1 MPGTFET
8 IKFNEII
15 LHCGPFVQ
23 RDYLLFFA
31 TTLLLRHY
39 LLLFATTLLPLPG
52 TFETI
57 KFNEAI
63 RYYEPFVKRHQDE
76 LLKVSAMALANLCV
90 SYIMTSLNEKVL
102 ERVRVRVR
110 VCVCV

>member
-1 MPGTFET
+1 
-8 IKFNEII
+8 
-15 LHCGPFVQ
+15 LQ
-23 RDYLLFFA
+23 
-31 TTLLLRHY
+31 
-39 LLLFATTLLPLPG
+39 G

-90 SYIMTSLNEKVL
+90 SYIMTSLNEKV
-102 ERVRVRVR
+102 R
-110 VCVCV
+110 VCVCVCVCIRHKFEEVLSSIVNVLGR

>member
-1 MPGTFET
+1 M
-8 IKFNEII
+8 KHLQSAII
-15 LHCGPFVQ
+15 YCLCT
-23 RDYLLFFA
+23 
-31 TTLLLRHY
+31 TTLLLRHC
-39 LLLFATTLLPLPG
+39 LSLFTTTLLPWQG

-90 SYIMTSLNEKVL
+90 SYIMTSLNEKV
-102 ERVRVRVR
+102 
-110 VCVCV
+110 CVCLCACECA